1 MQRFRYTQGFK
12 GRSVPLSIR
21 IGSAIRAVFL
31 FFTLII
37 DFPSIRG
44 LRPSISSYSVTFLND
59 ITNLSHGKLLDFF
72 GVLFRFVRI
81 NDRKI
86 FDIDAKRRR
95 TLITY
100 EGCSVDFS
108 LEKFS
113 QVGFCRIE
121 EFLGKTSA
129 DRLLTQ
135 IQELPGSTDLSDW
148 IYPTQKDWT
157 LDLLSGPRFH
167 TDRTALEALPVI
179 QTICDSEL
187 VLRIARNYLDSA
199 PILASVQSWTIRPLA
214 NATHDLLDSSAMAFH
229 CDSDYFSFIKFF
241 IMLNDVDMNNGP
253 FTFVAYSHRGKR
265 HVAGRMEDDE
275 IVGPKDEV
283 LYGTASAGDMVVCDT
298 KGWHKAK
305 PPVTGS
311 RTVLQLVFASNLFGR
326 TSK

>member
-1 MQRFRYTQGFK
+1 MQHFRYTQGFK
-12 GRSVPLSIR
+12 GRSVPLLIR
-21 IGSAIRAVFL
+21 IGSAIRAFFL
-31 FFTLII
+31 IFTVIV

-72 GVLFRFVRI
+72 GVLFRLVRI
-81 NDRKI
+81 KDRKV
-86 FDIDAKRRR
+86 FDVDAKRRR
-95 TLITY
+95 PLTTY
-100 EGCSVDFS
+100 DGSSVDFS

-113 QVGFCRIE
+113 QVGFCRFE

-129 DRLLTQ
+129 DGLISQ
-135 IQELPGSTDLSDW
+135 IQDLPGSTDLSDW

-157 LDLLSGPRFH
+157 LDLFSGPRFH
-167 TDRTALEALPVI
+167 TDRTALESLPIV

-187 VLRIARNYLDSA
+187 VLQIARSYLGCA
-199 PILASVQSWTIRPLA
+199 PILASVQSWTIRPPE
-214 NATHDLLDSSAMAFH
+214 NATHDLLDHSAMAFH

-241 IMLNDVDMNNGP
+241 IMLNNVDMNNGP
-253 FTFVAYSHRGKR
+253 FTFVAYSHRGNR

-305 PPVTGS
+305 PPISGS

>member
-21 IGSAIRAVFL
+21 IGSAVRAFFLVF
-31 FFTLII
+31 TVVV

-44 LRPSISSYSVTFLND
+44 VRLSISPYSVTFLND

-72 GVLFRFVRI
+72 GVLFRLVRI
-81 NDRKI
+81 KDRII
-86 FDIDAKRRR
+86 FDGDSKRKRALASYNGKVVNVSID
-95 TLITY
+95 
-100 EGCSVDFS
+100 
-108 LEKFS
+108 KFS
-113 QVGFCRIE
+113 EVGFCKIE
-121 EFLGKTSA
+121 EFLEQTSA
-129 DRLLTQ
+129 ASLLHQ
-135 IQELPGSTDLSDW
+135 IQNLPGSTDLSDR
-148 IYPTQKDWT
+148 IYSTQKDWT

-167 TDRTALEALPVI
+167 TDRRALEVLPAV
-179 QTICDSEL
+179 QSICDSEL
-187 VLRIARNYLDSA
+187 VLRIARDYLGCA
-199 PILASVQSWTIRPLA
+199 PMLASVQSWTIRPLIS
-214 NATHDLLDSSAMAFH
+214 ATHDLLDSSAMAFH

-241 IMLNDVDMNNGP
+241 IMLNNVDMNNGP

-283 LYGTASAGDMVVCDT
+283 LYGTANAGDMVVCDT

-326 TSK
+326 TS